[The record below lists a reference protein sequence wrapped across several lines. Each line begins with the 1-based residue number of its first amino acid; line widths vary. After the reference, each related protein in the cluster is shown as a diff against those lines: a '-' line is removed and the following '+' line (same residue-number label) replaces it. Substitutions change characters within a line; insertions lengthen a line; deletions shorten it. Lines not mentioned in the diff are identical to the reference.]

1 MEIQTTGY
9 RKTQELGKIFAQE
22 ILRKG
27 PQEKAVILALAGG
40 LGGGKTTFSQG
51 FAKGLGVK
59 NKITSPTFAIFK
71 RFKTDLARNRALQ
84 KINFKNFYHF
94 DCYRLLGP
102 KDILELGFKEIVSS
116 PENIILLEW
125 AERVKKVLPKE
136 TIWLQFDFIGK
147 NKRRIVLDKDK
158 TSKRCKNAVEKGGK
172 KQLKDRLI
180 ISSKPQ

>member
-1 MEIQTTGY
+1 LGNESDSAEKLMEIQTTGY
-9 RKTQELGKIFAQE
+9 KKTQELGNIFAQE

-27 PQEKAVILALAGG
+27 PQEKAVVLALSGD

-59 NKITSPTFAIFK
+59 NRITSPTFTIFK
-71 RFKTDLARNRALQ
+71 RFKISLVRGRVPQ
-84 KINFKNFYHF
+84 KIDFESFYHF

-116 PENIILLEW
+116 PKNIILLEW

-136 TIWLQFDFIGK
+136 TIWLNFDFVSP
-147 NKRRIVLDKDK
+147 NKRKIVL
-158 TSKRCKNAVEKGGK
+158 SEKRKAKSA
-172 KQLKDRLI
+172 KQ
-180 ISSKPQ
+180 

>member
-1 MEIQTTGY
+1 MGIEAYVTENLMEIQTAGY

-71 RFKTDLARNRALQ
+71 RFKTGLVRNRAFQ

-136 TIWLQFDFIGK
+136 TIWLNFEFVSP
-147 NKRRIVLDKDK
+147 NKRKIVLDGNK
-158 TSKRCKNAVEKGGK
+158 TSKHCKKAMEEEK
-172 KQLKDRLI
+172 
-180 ISSKPQ
+180 